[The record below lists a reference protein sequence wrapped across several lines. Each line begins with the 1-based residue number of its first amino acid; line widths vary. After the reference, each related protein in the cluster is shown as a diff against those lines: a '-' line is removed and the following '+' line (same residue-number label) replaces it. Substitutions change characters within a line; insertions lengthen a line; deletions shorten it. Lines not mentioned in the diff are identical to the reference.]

1 VVAAKDDINVKG
13 LKEQRKWDVVKPDW
27 IVRCMKSSQLLQF
40 RPEELMVNIFYY
52 LSKRAS

>member
-1 VVAAKDDINVKG
+1 MVAAKDDINVKG